1 MSSRIVLDFVDMYKN
16 YFSYDEGTANNIG
29 SNNFNYTNE
38 PFSSLVKKFEN
49 EVVENQARVVDHE
62 VLIKNQ
68 LKELES
74 MDDYMG
80 RILKPYIEG
89 ALVNGTQIEEAIN
102 RVQVKMLEVYG
113 YEQKLNYYKTKC
125 DNSITKLEILKLGIV
140 KSEKIINAERKE
152 AERKEA
158 ERRELKEA
166 ERRERKEA
174 ERKEAERRELER
186 RELKEAERKEAE
198 RRELERRELKEA
210 ERKEAERKE
219 AERRERKEAE
229 RRELERRERKEAE
242 RKKEQLN
249 DDLDSIIYSRTS
261 RERIAEIAE
270 NRIKKNLNR
279 GKPKIINGSLSFN
292 NRDKYPMD
300 SSQWN

>member
-16 YFSYDEGTANNIG
+16 YFSYDENTANKIYSKNFT
-29 SNNFNYTNE
+29 NNTNTNE

-49 EVVENQARVVDHE
+49 EVVKNQALVVNHE
-62 VLIKNQ
+62 VLIKKQ

-89 ALVNGTQIEEAIN
+89 ALINGEQIEEAIN
-102 RVQVKMLEVYG
+102 CVQKKMLEVYG
-113 YEQKLNYYKTKC
+113 YEQQLNSHKTNC
-125 DNSITKLEILKLGIV
+125 DNSIRKLEILKLGIV

-158 ERRELKEA
+158 ERREL
-166 ERRERKEA
+166 ERREL
-174 ERKEAERRELER
+174 KEAERRELER
-186 RELKEAERKEAE
+186 RELKEAER
-198 RRELERRELKEA
+198 RELERRELKET
-210 ERKEAERKE
+210 
-219 AERRERKEAE
+219 
-229 RRELERRERKEAE
+229 ELERRNVE

-249 DDLDSIIYSRTS
+249 DDLDSLIYSRTS

-270 NRIKKNLNR
+270 DRIKKNLNR
-279 GKPKIINGSLSFN
+279 GKPQIINGSLSFN

-300 SSQWN
+300 SSQWNYL